1 MKILVNDE
9 CVCELNETQKKVIC
23 NDINADEF
31 DEDMKRRVNYI
42 IMHKYEQCFK
52 RLQDEWMPKLKA
64 AGVKVI
70 PLDNDEFA
78 ELVFSM
84 KSYKDRK
91 AQLLEEFGKA

>member
-1 MKILVNDE
+1 MKFLVNDE
-9 CVCELNETQKKVIC
+9 CVCELNETQKKVLC
-23 NDINADEF
+23 NDINCDEF
-31 DEDMKRRVNYI
+31 DEDMRRRVNYI

-64 AGVKVI
+64 AGVKAI

-84 KSYKDRK
+84 NSYKDRK
-91 AQLLEEFGKA
+91 TRLLEEFGSP